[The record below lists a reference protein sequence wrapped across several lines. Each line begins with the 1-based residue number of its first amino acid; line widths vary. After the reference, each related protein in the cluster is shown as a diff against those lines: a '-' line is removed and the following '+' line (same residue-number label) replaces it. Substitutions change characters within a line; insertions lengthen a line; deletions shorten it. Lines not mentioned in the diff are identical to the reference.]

1 MSTIFERGLALP
13 TVKTAASERRM
24 MLSFLVWGFSA
35 LMIGAAIG
43 PLQALNYGGINAYP
57 YLRPL
62 LQTYYQGLTIHGVLN
77 VYVFTFFVTSGL
89 LVYLPARE
97 LGLSPNMT
105 LWRLCFGL
113 MAIGTLM
120 LLYAMFDNS
129 SSVLYTFYPP
139 LKGSA
144 FFYLGMTLLVLGSLL
159 PLAIVLDLRARWKA
173 PRPGELTP
181 LVTYMSAATMLM
193 WLLAALGAG
202 TELVAQLVPW
212 ALGLTNTVDPMIGRT
227 LFWWTGHPIVYFWL
241 MPAYISWYGLLSKQA
256 GGKLVSDPMARLTF
270 ALLLVFS
277 LPVGSHHQYDDP
289 GISPIWKGI
298 LAALTLSV
306 ALPSLITAF
315 TLGLS
320 LEYAGRLRGGRG
332 WIGWFT
338 ALPWRNP
345 SVAAQVL
352 AMVTFIFGGAGGIVN
367 GSWQLDNI
375 VHNTTWIPG
384 HFHITVGTAT
394 AMTFMGVAFWM
405 IPHLTGRELLSRRLA
420 LASVWLWF
428 VGMSLFALGMHWSGL
443 LGVPRRAWVSQLPHS
458 VYERVYGSAHLP
470 LTLVAIGGIILW
482 FATIAFYIVFIG
494 TLLGRRLAAP
504 VPIPFAQA
512 FGGKESHV
520 IEVGE
525 PVGRESVAVDAHP
538 HLSPLAKVLEHLGLL
553 TLITAVS
560 TLAAYI
566 PILWP
571 LVTNLTA
578 AHGWKVW

>member
-1 MSTIFERGLALP
+1 MSTTIDGVFALP
-13 TVKTAASERRM
+13 ARDAAAAERRM
-24 MLSFLVWGFSA
+24 MLAYLIWGFSA

-57 YLRPL
+57 YLRPV
-62 LQTYYQGLTIHGVLN
+62 LQSYYQGLTIHGVLN
-77 VYVFTFFVTSGL
+77 GYIFTFFITSGL

-97 LGLSPNMT
+97 LGLSPNMA
-105 LWRLCFGL
+105 LWRLCFAT

-129 SSVLYTFYPP
+129 SSVLWTFYPP

-144 FFYLGMTLLVLGSLL
+144 FFYLGMTLVVFGSLL
-159 PLAIVLDLRARWKA
+159 PLPIVLDMRARWKA
-173 PRPGELTP
+173 LRPGELTP
-181 LVTYMSAATMLM
+181 LVTYMSTATMLM
-193 WLLAALGAG
+193 WLLAGVGAG
-202 TELVAQLVPW
+202 TELVVQLDPW
-212 ALGLTNTVDPMIGRT
+212 ALGFTQTVDPMIGRT

-241 MPAYISWYGLLSKQA
+241 MPAYVSWYALLPKQA

-289 GISPIWKGI
+289 GISQVWKGI

-338 ALPWRNP
+338 ALPWRNA

-352 AMVTFIFGGAGGIVN
+352 AMITFIFGGAGGIVN

-375 VHNTTWIPG
+375 VHNTVWIPG

-405 IPHLTGRELLSRRLA
+405 VPHLTGRKLFSPGLA

-428 VGMSLFALGMHWSGL
+428 VGMSIFALGMHWSGL
-443 LGVPRRAWVSQLPHS
+443 HGVPRRAWVSYLPHS
-458 VYERVYGSAHLP
+458 VYERVYGAAHLP
-470 LTLVAIGGIILW
+470 LTLVAVGGVILW
-482 FATIAFYIVFIG
+482 LATIAFYAVFIG
-494 TLLGRRLAAP
+494 SLFGKRLATP
-504 VPIPFAQA
+504 VLIPFAQA
-512 FGGKESHV
+512 FGGLESYA
-520 IEVGE
+520 IGGRG
-525 PVGRESVAVDAHP
+525 PVGIVADK
-538 HLSPLAKVLEHLGLL
+538 HLSPMARVLEHLGLL
-553 TLITAVS
+553 TLLTAVA

-566 PILWP
+566 PIFWP
-571 LVTNLTA
+571 FVTHMTA
-578 AHGWKVW
+578 AQGWRVW